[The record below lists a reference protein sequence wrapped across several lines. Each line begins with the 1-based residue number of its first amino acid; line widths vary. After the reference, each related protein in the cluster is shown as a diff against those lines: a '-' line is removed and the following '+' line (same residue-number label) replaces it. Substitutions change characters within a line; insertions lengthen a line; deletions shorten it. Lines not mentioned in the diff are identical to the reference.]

1 MGVPCITLE
10 GQCHA
15 HNVGVS
21 LLTALGMVDGWV
33 ARSEEEYIEL
43 AVGWCGLVWE
53 RVNHPGSGLGC
64 GGQGS

>member
-53 RVNHPGSGLGC
+53 RV
-64 GGQGS
+64 